1 MSSKII
7 MMSIKLMLWRSYN
20 KHSTS
25 TVETMSDYVLSSKVK
40 TNKILGIKSV
50 WLHSTWSR
58 VTCNWKK
65 ASCLKLSSSIAWWSN
80 RKSALLQTKLVKTIY
95 KGKSHS
101 ESWQLIKVQV
111 LVDSSNLSPQLSRGR
126 STLSTPMSISKV
138 MRNQDPSQT
147 RIPLVKAHFLFK
159 NLIIMRYKIFQSW
172 WKCFLIGSNIFWKR
186 SDG

>member
-1 MSSKII
+1 MSSKIII

-80 RKSALLQTKLVKTIY
+80 LKSALLQTKLVKTIY

-111 LVDSSNLSPQLSRGR
+111 LVDSSNLSPQISRGR

-138 MRNQDPSQT
+138 MRNQDPNQF

-159 NLIIMRYKIFQSW
+159 NIIIMPLMATIKSFKRKQ
-172 WKCFLIGSNIFWKR
+172 LSNKMA
-186 SDG
+186 